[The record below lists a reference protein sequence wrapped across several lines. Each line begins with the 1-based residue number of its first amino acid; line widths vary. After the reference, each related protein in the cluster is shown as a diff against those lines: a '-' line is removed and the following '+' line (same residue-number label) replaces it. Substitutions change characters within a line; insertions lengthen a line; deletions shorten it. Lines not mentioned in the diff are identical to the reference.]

1 MSRLGGR
8 TSFLAKLQ
16 IPERYISGLSLLASM
31 SDDSFEQILN
41 ALKRALSTFVTKR
54 ELSAWITLEAPTI
67 SPDDIEKIIDAL
79 ASFYRV
85 RVRSDVPITK
95 LVEDI
100 ASDIRQ
106 SSPDLTTENA
116 KLFEGRLSALLVL
129 DSLNVVEV
137 KAKELQMEDERLLVE
152 AKIFT
157 DLRPVFGEKIS
168 GLPAAMVI
176 TQSLKLTF
184 YESPVGSP
192 KEIYIAMDSKDIKDM
207 KATLERAEEKALNLK
222 DSLGAAG
229 IRIIDLE

>member
-1 MSRLGGR
+1 
-8 TSFLAKLQ
+8 LAELQ
-16 IPERYISGLSLLASM
+16 IPERYKSGLSLLASM
-31 SDDSFEQILN
+31 SDDSFERLLD
-41 ALKRALSTFVTKR
+41 ALKRAPSTFATKR
-54 ELSAWITLEAPTI
+54 ELSVWITSEAPTI
-67 SPDDIEKIIDAL
+67 PPADIEKIIEAIT
-79 ASFYRV
+79 SFYRV
-85 RVRSDVPITK
+85 RVRSDVPVPK

-100 ASDIRQ
+100 ASTVRQ
-106 SSPDLTTENA
+106 SSPDLTAENA

-157 DLRPVFGEKIS
+157 DLRPVFGEKII
-168 GLPAAMVI
+168 GPPAAMVI

-184 YESPVGSP
+184 YESPAGSP

-207 KATLERAEEKALNLK
+207 KATLGRAEEKALSLK
-222 DSLGAAG
+222 DSLSAAG